1 METQSGHVD
10 RMQSYREYVRRKTEN
25 QRHYRAKL
33 KEERA
38 TVKTSKPPRKYRRR
52 IPAPESDMEILLGS
66 LVQPAKTA
74 IQEACLVIPQRSS
87 ESLDDD
93 IDEFFVRVPG
103 NNPPTII
110 VSPEYMESSGR
121 VGVDDHFGT
130 DLEEEPIIQ
139 DEEGGVLLE
148 TETLLEEEAVDQIQ
162 PTNPTE
168 GDPVQYRL
176 TSTEGYETGEKED
189 DEEQQLHYD
198 IAEDI
203 IDLVAQDEVEEE
215 HSPQDHLEEFPIDEE
230 QEAFFSKRDRIL
242 RLMDQ
247 LGKEDRLEY
256 LTEIEGLLRAGVRKR
271 IKQLQAS
278 NGHV

>member
-148 TETLLEEEAVDQIQ
+148 TEEEAVDQIQ

-176 TSTEGYETGEKED
+176 TSTEGYEIGEKED

-247 LGKEDRLEY
+247 LGKEDRLDY
-256 LTEIEGLLRAGVRKR
+256 LTEIEGLLRTGVRKR